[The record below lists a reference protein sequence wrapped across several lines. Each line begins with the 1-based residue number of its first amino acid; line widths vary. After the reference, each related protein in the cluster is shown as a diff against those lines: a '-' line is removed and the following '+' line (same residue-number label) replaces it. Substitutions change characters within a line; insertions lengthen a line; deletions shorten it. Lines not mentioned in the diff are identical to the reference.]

1 MLEILTTTPEISM
14 VVPVEISK
22 WNEFQNC
29 TSLGQPFRHW
39 SQGYLDLK
47 QGYLGKAKTKRL
59 ALAAGKKTRKSSVL
73 KKLPTMQVLFLK
85 KRFYYDPK
93 SKTIKPLTQ
102 A

>member
-29 TSLGQPFRHW
+29 TSLRQPFKNW

-47 QGYLGKAKTKRL
+47 QG
-59 ALAAGKKTRKSSVL
+59 
-73 KKLPTMQVLFLK
+73 
-85 KRFYYDPK
+85 
-93 SKTIKPLTQ
+93 
-102 A
+102 